1 MEAIMEEF
9 WQEYIYIYIF
19 FSVAAHQSLNLAI
32 FLFNIFQR
40 KYFIESSE
48 WNVVVGKLTLETTQK
63 HNKYYDSTRLE
74 LMLQIYL
81 FTSAKAASVWILVI
95 KIHTQ

>member
-1 MEAIMEEF
+1 M
-9 WQEYIYIYIF
+9 
-19 FSVAAHQSLNLAI
+19 
-32 FLFNIFQR
+32 
-40 KYFIESSE
+40 
-48 WNVVVGKLTLETTQK
+48 GKLTLETTQK

-95 KIHTQ
+95 QNSHPVANTGQVISLNETEIRYLICEGCFDLFT